1 MSVVFKWKPSDF
13 DDLVRSCDLDDATPY
28 ILKYMPRE
36 GPVLEAGCGLARFVK
51 YLSDKGF
58 QNVIGVE
65 LSEETVAA
73 VKCRAPQLDVRY
85 ADVSALPLDD
95 NSMAG
100 VISLGVVEHFFEGPG
115 RPLREM
121 LRVLK
126 PGCYAV
132 ITVPCVNT
140 IRKAKYG
147 LGSYHLQHRLRAL
160 GRRVL
165 RGKRSA
171 GPGRDGAPDSRRHK
185 FRRWPVMGPFL
196 EYRFTRKE
204 FLAELDRAGFS
215 LVESVPICLMDGVY
229 HEFGKAFVSFGNWK
243 FYPNAFGRAVNR
255 ALSAVPYFHN
265 HMLLC
270 VVTK

>member
-1 MSVVFKWKPSDF
+1 MSVVFKWKPGDF

-51 YLSDKGF
+51 YLADKGF

-65 LSEETVAA
+65 LSEETVGA
-73 VKCRAPQLDVRY
+73 VKRLAPQLDVRC
-85 ADVSALPLDD
+85 ADVSALPFDD

-100 VISLGVVEHFFEGPG
+100 LISLGVVEHFVEGPG

-126 PGCYAV
+126 PRCYAV

-140 IRKAKYG
+140 IRKAKYS
-147 LGSYHLQHRLRAL
+147 LSIYHLQHRLRAL
-160 GRRVL
+160 GRKVL
-165 RGKRSA
+165 RRKRSA
-171 GPGRDGAPDSRRHK
+171 GAGRDGARDSRRYK
-185 FRRWPVMGPFL
+185 FRRWPILGPFL

-204 FLAELDRAGFS
+204 FLAELERAGFS
-215 LVESVPICLMDGVY
+215 VVESVPTCLIDGVY

-243 FYPNAFGRAVNR
+243 FYPNALGRAVNR
-255 ALSAVPYFHN
+255 ALSAVPFSHN

-270 VVTK
+270 VLTK